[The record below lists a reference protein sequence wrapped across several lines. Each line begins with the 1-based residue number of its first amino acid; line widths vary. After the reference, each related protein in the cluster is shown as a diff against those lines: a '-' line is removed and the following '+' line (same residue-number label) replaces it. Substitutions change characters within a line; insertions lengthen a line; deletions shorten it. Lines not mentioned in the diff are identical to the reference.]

1 MVVSLGFVVGAVG
14 PVGVVLVG
22 AELCRD
28 GVEEQHVSKASTAMA
43 AVSPLPDGKDLWLV
57 SIEVGLCD
65 TGSPECRMVC
75 HQSGGYQDRRFKKG
89 GSLRDSYGR

>member
-1 MVVSLGFVVGAVG
+1 
-14 PVGVVLVG
+14 
-22 AELCRD
+22 
-28 GVEEQHVSKASTAMA
+28 MA
-43 AVSPLPDGKDLWLV
+43 AVSPVAAGKDLWLV

-89 GSLRDSYGR
+89 GAFGTATEGDCQMLTRRLERGGGPLKDNLVLNYS

>member
-1 MVVSLGFVVGAVG
+1 
-14 PVGVVLVG
+14 
-22 AELCRD
+22 
-28 GVEEQHVSKASTAMA
+28 MA

>member
-1 MVVSLGFVVGAVG
+1 M
-14 PVGVVLVG
+14 
-22 AELCRD
+22 
-28 GVEEQHVSKASTAMA
+28 SKASTAMA

-89 GSLRDSYGR
+89 GKPSGQLRKVTAICRPEGLKEVGGPLKII